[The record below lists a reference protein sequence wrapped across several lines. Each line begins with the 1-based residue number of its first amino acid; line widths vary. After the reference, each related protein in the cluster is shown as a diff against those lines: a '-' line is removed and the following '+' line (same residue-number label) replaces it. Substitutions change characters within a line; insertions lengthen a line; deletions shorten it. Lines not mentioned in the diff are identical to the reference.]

1 MIAEILRTQKST
13 IDPGDVAGLRK
24 AIIEGVPA
32 SFASGRGAFKGTLED
47 WSFRPS
53 SRTAVRTPF
62 IITRPKNLG
71 SQQLAAVQYVPLKD
85 EKFRKIPAMYLGL
98 DLIRIFRI
106 DDTEKSFSA
115 EFYLSMRN
123 ENNLDINMIE
133 FSNVFLDPKSN
144 SRQISIQALHEGG
157 PSDTYPAT
165 MKIYVVSGKFI
176 LDPNY
181 RNHPFDVQR
190 FAIELRPKKGDAP
203 FIVQPLKRELRN
215 KEFDTEGWDLKDDFV
230 SYDQDFVPIVDAKTL
245 EPSII
250 PFYKGSFVWVL
261 KRNANDFYLRVV
273 IPLIF
278 ILAVAYLA
286 IFIPS
291 AHFEAIVTIQVTAL
305 LSAVALYITTPKI
318 DADTATLGDRVFLFN
333 YMVFSVMIGISIL
346 RVNRL
351 IASGLHLKRALA
363 VLHVVFI
370 PVFVV
375 LMTIYV
381 FGVAGND
388 SQADLPPGSAFASG
402 LSRLLASLF

>member
-1 MIAEILRTQKST
+1 
-13 IDPGDVAGLRK
+13 
-24 AIIEGVPA
+24 
-32 SFASGRGAFKGTLED
+32 
-47 WSFRPS
+47 
-53 SRTAVRTPF
+53 
-62 IITRPKNLG
+62 
-71 SQQLAAVQYVPLKD
+71 
-85 EKFRKIPAMYLGL
+85 
-98 DLIRIFRI
+98 
-106 DDTEKSFSA
+106 
-115 EFYLSMRN
+115 
-123 ENNLDINMIE
+123 
-133 FSNVFLDPKSN
+133 
-144 SRQISIQALHEGG
+144 
-157 PSDTYPAT
+157 
-165 MKIYVVSGKFI
+165 
-176 LDPNY
+176 
-181 RNHPFDVQR
+181 
-190 FAIELRPKKGDAP
+190 
-203 FIVQPLKRELRN
+203 LRN
-215 KEFDTEGWDLKDDFV
+215 KEFETEGWDLKDDYV